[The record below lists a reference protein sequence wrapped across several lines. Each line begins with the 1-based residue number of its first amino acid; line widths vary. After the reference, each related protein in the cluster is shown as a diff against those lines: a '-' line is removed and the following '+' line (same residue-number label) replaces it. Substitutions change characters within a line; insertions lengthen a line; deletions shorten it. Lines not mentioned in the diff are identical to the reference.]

1 MAVQHNRL
9 KNLRQRL
16 QNQEVTPEELAKPWE
31 IHQAIRMMRPHDAGI
46 PLIRMGP
53 DSDGGY
59 LVPDDLDGIKACF
72 SPGVGRQYGF
82 ELDCLRKGM
91 EVYMA
96 DGSVPQPDDLPDG
109 MHFLPRY
116 LMTKVEFSDVHL
128 TDYRKGSITLKSW
141 VSESG
146 LEEQDEL
153 MLQMDVEGFEYD
165 ILLAQSDTFRKRFR
179 VMVVEFHG
187 LDLLCISSFCA
198 EFRQLFGKLL
208 GTHEIVHVHP
218 NNNPERLFPVAGIA
232 IPRLLEITFLRK
244 DRFRKKR
251 RATVFPHPLD
261 RPNIPHKMPVDLPGI
276 FYRDG
281 PGTWKY
287 LFQEKAAALKR
298 KAAGYHPS
306 VRRLHFKKKR
316 LISQIYGRGHLPAI
330 VMTCDR
336 YAALTRHMI
345 RCYEMLWPDH
355 PFEFLIPYQDPRRRE
370 SHGRMHFIETGKG
383 FKETVM
389 TLLDGF
395 SDEQWVYWCI
405 DDKFPIQLDVPKLD
419 RLARAV
425 IEDDCDGLFCLN
437 LESLAPQIDPEH
449 PVPVGDVNMYPCR
462 RYIRPWRHKFI
473 RVSHLRILFDY
484 IPPLIPFPRM
494 MDAILAQ
501 TLIPESHRYKVHDTI
516 VPFGLFGESTREGR
530 ITRACHESMQRLGM
544 ELPSGFTV
552 EHHG

>member
-31 IHQAIRMMRPHDAGI
+31 IHQAIRMMRPHDADI

-179 VMVVEFHG
+179 VMVV
-187 LDLLCISSFCA
+187 
-198 EFRQLFGKLL
+198 
-208 GTHEIVHVHP
+208 
-218 NNNPERLFPVAGIA
+218 
-232 IPRLLEITFLRK
+232 
-244 DRFRKKR
+244 
-251 RATVFPHPLD
+251 
-261 RPNIPHKMPVDLPGI
+261 
-276 FYRDG
+276 
-281 PGTWKY
+281 
-287 LFQEKAAALKR
+287 
-298 KAAGYHPS
+298 
-306 VRRLHFKKKR
+306 
-316 LISQIYGRGHLPAI
+316 
-330 VMTCDR
+330 
-336 YAALTRHMI
+336 
-345 RCYEMLWPDH
+345 
-355 PFEFLIPYQDPRRRE
+355 
-370 SHGRMHFIETGKG
+370 
-383 FKETVM
+383 
-389 TLLDGF
+389 
-395 SDEQWVYWCI
+395 
-405 DDKFPIQLDVPKLD
+405 
-419 RLARAV
+419 
-425 IEDDCDGLFCLN
+425 
-437 LESLAPQIDPEH
+437 
-449 PVPVGDVNMYPCR
+449 
-462 RYIRPWRHKFI
+462 
-473 RVSHLRILFDY
+473 
-484 IPPLIPFPRM
+484 
-494 MDAILAQ
+494 
-501 TLIPESHRYKVHDTI
+501 
-516 VPFGLFGESTREGR
+516 
-530 ITRACHESMQRLGM
+530 
-544 ELPSGFTV
+544 
-552 EHHG
+552 